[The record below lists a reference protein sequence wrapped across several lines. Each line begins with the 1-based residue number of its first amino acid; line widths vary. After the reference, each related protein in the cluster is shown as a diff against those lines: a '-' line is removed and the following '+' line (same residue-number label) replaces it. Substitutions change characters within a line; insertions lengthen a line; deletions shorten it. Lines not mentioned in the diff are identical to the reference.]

1 MPVFR
6 DSDTTAPDEGPITWH
21 PLPVVPDNG
30 HIPVPGDGSVPD
42 PPTNGSTPPP
52 PPAPAVPLPSGEIE
66 TPIHASV
73 PLVYGRAPVK
83 AQVYGRSE
91 SNWSIN
97 NQEQV
102 WFGLCLGPIAS
113 IEFWYDDGVQLQAA
127 DFGVGNRGGYGAA
140 PTSDTGSLA
149 KTPFPGTVLGS
160 IYKNDTGYN
169 RTPLN
174 PGAMVKGM
182 LVYDPRQDST
192 NGGSGA
198 QRLAT
203 PSTWSWSDNPALC
216 MADFKMSAR
225 YGAAVPSTDI
235 DWPSVATAADY
246 CDATVSGAK
255 RYTLNIALGAEKT
268 VAELENTL
276 GVHFGASWQFQ
287 AGKWNLIV
295 FKAAAGSPVAIGPD
309 EIVGSAKLTRNSSGF
324 TAPNRITVEWL
335 DAWGRAQQVSVKTA
349 AVDAGAAIVDP
360 GVFAI
365 HGCNTEAQALRCAQV
380 ILDRTTYDMT
390 LDVELM
396 PAFLDLTIGDL
407 LTLNDL
413 SVAPLG
419 TSFQVLSAGRTD
431 RDTVQVRAQEYVAPS
446 SSSSSPFTPG
456 ALTLYSGPPYT
467 TAVYDTDEKYDPATD
482 RTTTKKLL
490 RHTMEF
496 KFSSTAEEANAAA
509 LRFRVGAYGG
519 SETFSA
525 LPAATEARIPIQG
538 NLPVEH
544 ATYYKLA
551 TPFLTGTET
560 TINIPEVPPNPG
572 YYQLF
577 DGSYPGIRVVMV
589 VEGKNGSVSADQVVL
604 NQGPSAVS
612 SGSASPPGDTTVN
625 SITVGL
631 VAGVKLTPGRL
642 FNIRTGR

>member
-1 MPVFR
+1 MPVWR
-6 DSDTTAPDEGPITWH
+6 DSDGGVEEPPPTWH
-21 PLPVVPDNG
+21 PLPLVPP
-30 HIPVPGDGSVPD
+30 IPD
-42 PPTNGSTPPP
+42 PIPEP
-52 PPAPAVPLPSGEIE
+52 PLPSPTGTIPGGPTPSGDLE
-66 TPIHASV
+66 TPIHSPV
-73 PLVYGRAPVK
+73 PIVYGRAPVK

-113 IEFWYDDGVQLQAA
+113 IEFWYDDGIQLQAA
-127 DFGVGNRGGYGAA
+127 DFNAGNRGGYGAA
-140 PTSDTGSLA
+140 PTSDTGSLS

-182 LVYDPRQDST
+182 LLYDPRQDST

-203 PSTWSWSDNPALC
+203 PSTWTWSDNPALA

-225 YGAAVPSTDI
+225 YGAAVSSGDI
-235 DWPSVATAADY
+235 DWTSVAAAADY
-246 CDATVSGAK
+246 CDAAVSGAK
-255 RYTLNIALGAEKT
+255 RYTLNIAMGAEKT
-268 VAELENTL
+268 VAEWENTL
-276 GVHFGASWQFQ
+276 GLHFGACWQFMG
-287 AGKWNLIV
+287 AKWSLV
-295 FKAAAGSPVAIGPD
+295 VYKAAAGSPVAIGPD
-309 EIVGSAKLTRNSSGF
+309 EIVGSAKLARNSSGPQ
-324 TAPNRITVEWL
+324 APNRITVEWV
-335 DAWGRAQQVSVKTA
+335 DGWGRAQQVSAKTT
-349 AVDAGAAIVDP
+349 AVDAGTAVIDP
-360 GVFAI
+360 GVYPI

-380 ILDRTTYDMT
+380 ILDRALHDMT

-407 LTLNDL
+407 LTLNDA

-456 ALTLYSGPPYT
+456 ALTLYAGPPYT
-467 TAVYDTDEKYDPATD
+467 TAVYDTDSKYDPTTD

-496 KFSSTAEEANAAA
+496 KFTSVAEEANAAA
-509 LRFRVGAYGG
+509 LRFRVGAFGG

-525 LPAATEARIPIQG
+525 LPAATEARIPVQG

-544 ATYYKLA
+544 ATYYKLE

-560 TINIPEVPPNPG
+560 TTNIPELPPNPG

-577 DGSYPGIRVVMV
+577 DGSYPGVRIVMV

-631 VAGVKLTPGRL
+631 TNGPKLAPGRL